1 MADNND
7 ISQFIVEVANE
18 GGTDQISQS
27 IVESLA
33 STGVDEI
40 SQLIVEVAPT
50 TGNDQISQLT
60 IELLRGPDVTPP
72 ADSPT
77 GTFVFNGGGDGVS
90 YYLVPQL
97 SDSGVEL
104 RDKVVKPFHVT
115 GKITSPLA
123 KIYGYGP
130 QENIDVDAIEAGTG
144 FKAIVVLDT
153 TTQVALSKRHP
164 VNCPNLRVHTIRI
177 EGRWDGTGDRDR
189 IDEIVYEQ
197 AISGVRR

>member
-1 MADNND
+1 MADP
-7 ISQFIVEVANE
+7 
-18 GGTDQISQS
+18 DQISQGIFEVAAETGPDQIS
-27 IVESLA
+27 QDFVEILQT
-33 STGVDEI
+33 TGPDQV
-40 SQLIVEVAPT
+40 SQLIAQVLQT
-50 TGNDQISQLT
+50 TGPDQISQLT

-177 EGRWDGTGDRDR
+177 EGRWDGTGVRDR